1 MTDLPDWDE
10 PASVAAIALD
20 DLLVDALAS
29 GDLADDSDPALT
41 LLAALRADV
50 ATGPG
55 SDATADAGLTVVPLR
70 GPWGHRARR
79 FSRGAVA
86 ASAAVMT
93 VLSAGGVAAASVG
106 ATPGSVLYPVRKV
119 LMGPVESPLD
129 SVYRLLNGAR
139 DALDDGN
146 PAAARSKV
154 AAARDQLQSI
164 GADAA
169 KARADLSQLETAVAA
184 AQPAAPPASTA
195 GGPTALAAAPPA
207 AVGPDDGAAPAASP
221 STAPTTPTTADQ
233 GPQVDNQAAP
243 VPSASPGADPSAS
256 PTASP
261 SAAPSPSA
269 STSPTAAPSP
279 APSGQQQPR
288 SQTSPS
294 PSPAETPVVD
304 G

>member
-10 PASVAAIALD
+10 TVSVAAIALD
-20 DLLVDALAS
+20 DLMVEALVA
-29 GDLADDSDPALT
+29 GDLADDGDPALS

-55 SDATADAGLTVVPLR
+55 SDTAADAGLTVVPLR
-70 GPWGHRARR
+70 GPWRHRARR

-146 PAAARSKV
+146 PVAAQSKV
-154 AAARDQLQSI
+154 TAARDQLQSI
-164 GADAA
+164 GVDAA
-169 KARADLSQLETAVAA
+169 QARADLSQLETAVAA
-184 AQPAAPPASTA
+184 AQPAPSTA
-195 GGPTALAAAPPA
+195 APAAGSAALPAAPPA
-207 AVGPDDGAAPAASP
+207 DAGTGDGAAGPATAP
-221 STAPTTPTTADQ
+221 APTTATTVDQ
-233 GPQVDNQAAP
+233 GTQVDSQASP
-243 VPSASPGADPSAS
+243 VPSATTGTDPSAS
-256 PTASP
+256 PSPSP
-261 SAAPSPSA
+261 SATPSPSA
-269 STSPTAAPSP
+269 SASPTGSPSP
-279 APSGQQQPR
+279 APTGQQQPR
-288 SQTSPS
+288 TVTSPS
-294 PSPAETPVVD
+294 PGPAETPVA
-304 G
+304 GG